1 MSIKWA
7 IIFLALFAVASIGV
21 GFIKGA
27 IQQRKINKE
36 AAKNAPPE
44 EKPSGKGGAVVKDS
58 EKNHAKKSDEKK
70 SEGKSKKK
78 PEVKKPKRLDGGPA
92 EKQVDEPE
100 QNGKGDI

>member
-7 IIFLALFAVASIGV
+7 LIFLALFAVASIGV

-44 EKPSGKGGAVVKDS
+44 EKFSGKDDA
-58 EKNHAKKSDEKK
+58 EKSADKKP
-70 SEGKSKKK
+70 KKK
-78 PEVKKPKRLDGGPA
+78 PEVKRPKRLDGGSA
-92 EKQVDEPE
+92 EKPDE
-100 QNGKGDI
+100 D

>member
-7 IIFLALFAVASIGV
+7 LIFLALFAVASIGV

-44 EKPSGKGGAVVKDS
+44 EKSSGKDDA
-58 EKNHAKKSDEKK
+58 EKSADKKP
-70 SEGKSKKK
+70 KKK
-78 PEVKKPKRLDGGPA
+78 PEVKKPKRLDGGSA
-92 EKQVDEPE
+92 EKPDDEPK
-100 QNGKGDI
+100 NG

>member
-7 IIFLALFAVASIGV
+7 LIFLAVLVVASIGL

-44 EKPSGKGGAVVKDS
+44 EKSSGKGGAEDKSSGKDDA
-58 EKNHAKKSDEKK
+58 EKSADKKPEKK
-70 SEGKSKKK
+70 PEKKPKKK
-78 PEVKKPKRLDGGPA
+78 PEVKKPKRLDGGSA
-92 EKQVDEPE
+92 EKPDDEP
-100 QNGKGDI
+100 NS